1 MCTFV
6 MDGRCYCTQSYG
18 GIQRYKLEILER
30 LEDELKNILI
40 ISEWEVLYPSHLQL
54 YIHVLKKLNLFLLI
68 KKRKEIYQII
78 PQYIKD
84 NNGIFIDFGIA
95 WSIGKME

>member
-30 LEDELKNILI
+30 LEDELKYTDNIRV
-40 ISEWEVLYPSHLQL
+40 EVLYPSHLQL
-54 YIHVLKKLNLFLLI
+54 
-68 KKRKEIYQII
+68 
-78 PQYIKD
+78 
-84 NNGIFIDFGIA
+84 
-95 WSIGKME
+95 

>member
-30 LEDELKNILI
+30 LEDELKYTDNIRV
-40 ISEWEVLYPSHLQL
+40 EVLYPSHLQL
-54 YIHVLKKLNLFLLI
+54 YMFLKKLNLFLLI
-68 KKRKEIYQII
+68 KRKRNLLLRLFLNILRII
-78 PQYIKD
+78 
-84 NNGIFIDFGIA
+84 
-95 WSIGKME
+95 MEYL

>member
-30 LEDELKNILI
+30 LEDELKYTDNIRV
-40 ISEWEVLYPSHLQL
+40 EVLYPSHLQL
-54 YIHVLKKLNLFLLI
+54 YIHVFEKIKFIPVCIMLTLIGSVRKLNQRQNEF
-68 KKRKEIYQII
+68 RSII
-78 PQYIKD
+78 RTYH
-84 NNGIFIDFGIA
+84 NH
-95 WSIGKME
+95 